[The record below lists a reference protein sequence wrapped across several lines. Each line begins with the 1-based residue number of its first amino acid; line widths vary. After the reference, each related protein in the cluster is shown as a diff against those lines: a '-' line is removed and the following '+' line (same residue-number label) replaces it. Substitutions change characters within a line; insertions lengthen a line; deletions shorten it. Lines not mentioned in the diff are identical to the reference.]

1 MHSRVFQMFDAPE
14 QMLEQHELDKVLL
27 LALRQREVLEVFD
40 HVVNQ
45 PTKLQ
50 FSEQKLSIAHFLN
63 RRARPRVSIR

>member
-1 MHSRVFQMFDAPE
+1 MFDAPE

-45 PTKLQ
+45 STKLKL
-50 FSEQKLSIAHFLN
+50 SEQKLSIAHFLN